1 MEHPLI
7 TDTEQLTVDE
17 LSQRVTDLTK
27 KLQIAQ
33 NSGNGHLCHQIRM
46 ALETYRNKYL
56 ERVQQSYAQQIKDSG
71 LDNKI
76 QIQ

>member
-7 TDTEQLTVDE
+7 TGLDALSVEE
-17 LSQRVTDLTK
+17 LSQRISDLSR

-33 NSGNGHLCHQIRM
+33 STGNAHLCNQIRM
-46 ALETYRNKYL
+46 ALESHRNKYQ
-56 ERVQQSYAQQIKDSG
+56 ERAQQTYAQQIKDTS

-76 QIQ
+76 QIK

>member
-7 TDTEQLTVDE
+7 TNVDALTVDE
-17 LSQRVTDLTK
+17 LSQRISDLNK
-27 KLQIAQ
+27 KLQFAT

-56 ERVQQSYAQQIKDSG
+56 ERVQETYSRQIRDSG

>member
-7 TDTEQLTVDE
+7 TNVDQLTVDE
-17 LSQRVTDLTK
+17 LSQRISDLTK

-46 ALETYRNKYL
+46 ALETHRNKYL
-56 ERVQQSYAQQIKDSG
+56 ERVQETYARQIKDTG

>member
-46 ALETYRNKYL
+46 ALDTYRNKYL